1 MEAAAFPE
9 LSSKQKA
16 ETLQALASGPLTSS
30 IAKLSVSSRAIPS
43 DKDFHFFNNF
53 PEFKNPIK
61 DIAEKSELML
71 KSIGSSSHLLFG
83 NQLSFPH
90 DPDDSL
96 DWMVNVNDEILERFD
111 VSIDEFQR
119 VRKEKEESGRSVG
132 SLEAEGG
139 FQLVYG
145 KKKRGGNEVPDA
157 QPGLAPAV
165 KVASRDQKVGG
176 PRKVPFHIPSI
187 PRPQDKFNILV
198 NNSNQP
204 FEHVW
209 LQKSQ
214 DGSRFMHPLENLSVS
229 DFVDGG
235 KEGVEPV
242 KPLPLES
249 TPFKLVEEV
258 KDLKELA
265 RKLSEAKEFAVD
277 LEHNQYRSFQG
288 LTCLMQISTRTEDFV
303 VDTLKLRVHVGPYLR
318 EVFKDPRKRKV
329 MHGADKDILW
339 LQRDFGIYVCN
350 LFDTGQA
357 SRVLQL
363 ERNSLEYL
371 LHYFCGVTANKEYQ
385 NADWRLRPLPAEMIK
400 YAREDTHYL
409 LYIYDLARDRLRAES
424 NNTDSLLLEV
434 YKRSYD
440 LCMQLYEKEILTDT
454 SYLHIYG
461 LLGADLNAEQLAV
474 VAGLCQWRDLVARQ
488 EDESTGYVL
497 PNKTLLEIARQL
509 PVNAGKLRR
518 LLRSKHPFVEKNIG
532 SVVGIIKS
540 SIANAAAFQAVSEQL
555 KEAREKTALQRS
567 IEAGRSETGVM
578 PITEDPM
585 SIDSSYAEVDHL
597 VPNDLHADSLER
609 PSSQP
614 SILSSESTP
623 ILPQPVQFGEM
634 DCGPES
640 LPSVKPA
647 TVVSVEMRKKPNNA
661 FGMMLGNSKAKR
673 KVDQDTVEQR
683 LEQIKSSVSLPF
695 HSFSGTTEQ
704 STLVAAEN
712 AEVPLAETVGQRQT
726 CLPDQKIEEIVLLE
740 CDSHDDNEASKNP
753 TTDQILKLE
762 ESCKGD
768 SISEN
773 DTVHEDDQN
782 SSLSELASGFQ
793 DICRSLNE
801 KRASKQLGRK
811 QGEIS
816 ETYPLLKPFDYTAAR
831 KQMRFGEGPLREAH
845 DKETTKEPEESS
857 KGSRQKSNEKEG
869 PKDSQQARRRQ
880 AFPASGNRSATFR
893 Q

>member
-30 IAKLSVSSRAIPS
+30 IAKLSASSRAIPS

-71 KSIGSSSHLLFG
+71 QSIGSSSHLLFG
-83 NQLSFPH
+83 NQLSFPD
-90 DPDDSL
+90 DPDDYL

-119 VRKEKEESGRSVG
+119 IRKEQEETGGSVG
-132 SLEAEGG
+132 SLDAEGG
-139 FQLVYG
+139 FQVVYG
-145 KKKRGGNEVPDA
+145 KKKRGGNEAKAA
-157 QPGLAPAV
+157 QQDSAPKV
-165 KVASRDQKVGG
+165 KVASKDQKVGAS
-176 PRKVPFHIPSI
+176 RKVPFHIPSI
-187 PRPQDKFNILV
+187 PRPQDRFNILV
-198 NNSNQP
+198 NNANQP

-209 LQKSQ
+209 LQKSE
-214 DGSRFMHPLENLSVS
+214 DSSRFIHPLENISES
-229 DFVDGG
+229 DFVDRDTKGA
-235 KEGVEPV
+235 EPV

-265 RKLSEAKEFAVD
+265 IKLSGAKEFAVD

-303 VDTLKLRVHVGPYLR
+303 LDTLKLRVHVGPYLR
-318 EVFKDPRKRKV
+318 EVFKDPHKRKV

-385 NADWRLRPLPAEMIK
+385 NAEWRLRPLPEEMIK

-409 LYIYDLARDRLRAES
+409 LYIYDLMRDRLLSES
-424 NNTDSLLLEV
+424 NNSDSLLLEV

-440 LCMQLYEKEILTDT
+440 ICMQLYEKELLTDT

-461 LLGADLNAEQLAV
+461 LLGADFNSEQLAV
-474 VAGLCQWRDLVARQ
+474 VAGLSQWRDVVARQ
-488 EDESTGYVL
+488 EDESTGYIL

-509 PVNAGKLRR
+509 PVSAGKLRR
-518 LLRSKHPFVEKNIG
+518 LLKSKHPFVERNVG
-532 SVVGIIKS
+532 SVVSIIKS
-540 SIANAAAFQAVSEQL
+540 SIANAVAFQAVSEQL
-555 KEAREKTALQRS
+555 KKAREETALQRS
-567 IEAGRSETGVM
+567 VAIDEGDSGVV
-578 PITEDPM
+578 PITKDPM
-585 SIDSSYAEVDHL
+585 SVDSSSAPVDHI
-597 VPNDLHADSLER
+597 VPNDHPMDSLEG
-609 PSSQP
+609 SSNQ
-614 SILSSESTP
+614 SCIVSSESMP
-623 ILPQPVQFGEM
+623 ILSQLVQVGEM
-634 DCGPES
+634 DSGQES

-647 TVVSVEMRKKPNNA
+647 AVVSIEMRKKPNNA

-673 KVDQDTVEQR
+673 KVDQDKVENK

-695 HSFSGTTEQ
+695 HSFSGTTEL
-704 STLVAAEN
+704 SKPVSHESAKI
-712 AEVPLAETVGQRQT
+712 PLAETVGKTQT
-726 CLPDQKIEEIVLLE
+726 CVPDQIEDIVPLE
-740 CDSHDDNEASKNP
+740 CNSDDENEESENP
-753 TTDQILKLE
+753 TTDHLAKQE
-762 ESCKGD
+762 ESCKNGD
-768 SISEN
+768 PESET
-773 DTVHEDDQN
+773 DMVDDDA
-782 SSLSELASGFQ
+782 SLVELASGFQ
-793 DICRSLNE
+793 DIFQSLNQ
-801 KRASKQLGRK
+801 KRQSKQYERK
-811 QGEIS
+811 QGERS
-816 ETYPLLKPFDYTAAR
+816 ETYPPLKPFDYAAAR
-831 KQMRFGEGPLREAH
+831 KQMRFGEV
-845 DKETTKEPEESS
+845 DPEKAVEGDENALELKESS
-857 KGSRQKSNEKEG
+857 RGSRLKMNEKEG
-869 PKDSQQARRRQ
+869 TKDSQQARRRQ
-880 AFPASGNRSATFR
+880 AFPPSGNRSATFR